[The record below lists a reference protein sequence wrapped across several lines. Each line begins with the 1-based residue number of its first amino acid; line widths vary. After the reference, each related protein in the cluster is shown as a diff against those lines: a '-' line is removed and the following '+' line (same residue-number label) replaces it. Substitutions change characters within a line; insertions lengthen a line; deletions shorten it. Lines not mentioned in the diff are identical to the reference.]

1 MRKLV
6 LGLLVSGVAV
16 LALAALALATTR
28 RPVWTAQLST
38 KQEIQMVKSP
48 AARGLFKGTLA
59 NGVLTWKLTY
69 SGLTGPAITAN
80 VYKGARGHVGTVGVP
95 LCSTAPPCKSGVT
108 GTFRITS
115 RVKRW
120 INEHLLYVN
129 ISTGKYPNGEIRGQ
143 ISVR

>member
-6 LGLLVSGVAV
+6 LMLLVCGVAV
-16 LALAALALATTR
+16 LVIAALALATTR
-28 RPVWTAQLST
+28 KPVWSAQLSP
-38 KQEIQMVKSP
+38 KQEIQVVKSP
-48 AARGLFKGTLA
+48 NARGLFKGSLA

-69 SGLTGPAITAN
+69 SGLSSSAITAN

-95 LCSTAPPCKSGVT
+95 LCSTTPPCKSGAT
-108 GTFRITS
+108 GTFRITT

-129 ISTGKYPNGEIRGQ
+129 ISTAKYPNGEIRGQ
-143 ISVR
+143 ITVR